1 VRYPPGHRYR
11 THARIVETAGRL
23 FKKGGFAATS
33 VDTVMEAVG
42 LTAGGF
48 YSHFRSKDAL
58 FAESLDVALG
68 GETHGWK
75 GMFADQPDSEWLRGF
90 LSAYLSASH
99 RDSSESG
106 CTISCLAPD
115 VARAGKVPRGVFE
128 RHVGDYNEHMARKL
142 HKRAPLAYPIFA
154 LAVGGLVLSRA
165 VANRETADAIL
176 DSCRAAALR
185 LAGLPSR

>member
-1 VRYPPGHRYR
+1 
-11 THARIVETAGRL
+11 
-23 FKKGGFAATS
+23 
-33 VDTVMEAVG
+33 MEAVG

-58 FAESLDVALG
+58 FAESLDAALG
-68 GETHGWK
+68 GEARGW
-75 GMFADQPDSEWLRGF
+75 MSIFADQPDSEWVRGF
-90 LSAYLSASH
+90 VSAYLSASH
-99 RDSSESG
+99 RDGSENG

-128 RHVGDYNEHMARKL
+128 RNVGDFIQHMAKKL

-154 LAVGGLVLSRA
+154 LCVGGLVLSRA
-165 VANRETADAIL
+165 VADRETADTIL

-185 LAGLPSR
+185 LAGLPSQ